1 VLPPRKTDTSAGPL
15 AAWYMIGDLATEQV
29 PFWAAHWLAD
39 GMDGDALRTLAGLDR
54 SDSPTVWEILP
65 GALAD
70 THTPIPRNVPDAVDQ
85 LDDLF

>member
-1 VLPPRKTDTSAGPL
+1 MRVPCYSAGKEIPPPAL
-15 AAWYMIGDLATEQV
+15 VAAWYMIGDLATEQV

-70 THTPIPRNVPDAVDQ
+70 TTLRSPTTFPMP
-85 LDDLF
+85 